1 MEPPHCAL
9 TFIVRLTLIRCRT
22 LVLMLFML
30 ATLHRTA
37 WGDDIA
43 WKNPVSGNWGT
54 PSNWNPAQVPDAAD
68 NAIIT
73 VSGTYTVTLDVTATV
88 TAVNLGGAS
97 GTQTLA
103 IGANTLTLTGPSTV
117 DTHGVLTMSGG
128 VLSGGD
134 ALTVNGAFN
143 WTGGT
148 QSGTGT
154 TTIGATG
161 TLTIGGEV
169 GLQRRVINNGTTV
182 WSAGRV
188 GVLNGTFINNNA
200 FSAESDDNFD
210 NFGGSNAFNNTGTFT
225 KSPGAG
231 TTAFNIPFNNSGTVN
246 VNSGTL
252 VLNAGGGGTGSFVLA
267 PGKTLR
273 FAGGTHELTAGA
285 VMGAGVVQFSGGTVN
300 LGATYDIG
308 GSTTVNGGAVS
319 FTGMVNDLG
328 NPLTLNSGTL
338 SGSSALTVNGAF
350 NWTGGTQ
357 SGTGTTTIGATGT
370 LTIGGEVGLQRRVIN
385 NGTTVWSAG
394 RVGVLNGTFINN
406 NAFSAESDDNFDNF
420 GGSNAFNNTGTF
432 TKSTG
437 AGPTA
442 FNIPFNN
449 SGTVN
454 VNSGTLVLNAGGG
467 GTGSF
472 VLAPGKTL
480 RFAGGTHEL
489 TAGAVMGAGVVQ
501 FSGGT
506 VNLGATYDIGGSTT
520 VNGGAVSFTGMVNDL
535 GNPLTLNSGTLS
547 GSSALTVNGAFNW
560 TGGTQSGTGTTTIGA
575 TGTLTI
581 GGEVGLQRRVINNGT
596 TVWSAGRVGVLN
608 GTFINNNAFSAESDD
623 NFDNFGGS
631 NAFNNTGTFTKRP
644 GAGTTAFNIPFNN
657 SGTVNVNSGTL
668 VLNAGGGGTGSFVLA
683 PGKTLRFAGGTHE
696 LTAGAVMGA
705 GVVQFSGGTVNL
717 GATYDIG
724 GRTTVDGGGVRFT
737 GMVNDRGDPLTL
749 SSGTLSGSSA
759 LAVTGAFNWTG
770 GTQSGTG
777 TTTIGATGTLT
788 IGGEVGLQRRLIN
801 NGTTVW
807 SAGRI
812 GVLNGTFINNNA
824 FSAESDDN
832 FDNFGGSNAFNNTGT
847 FTKSPGAG
855 TTAFNIP
862 FNNSGTVNVNSGTLV
877 LNAGGGGT
885 GSFVLAPG
893 KTLRFAGGTHELTA
907 G

>member
-117 DTHGVLTMSGG
+117 DTHGVRTMSGG

-134 ALTVNGAFN
+134 
-143 WTGGT
+143 
-148 QSGTGT
+148 
-154 TTIGATG
+154 
-161 TLTIGGEV
+161 
-169 GLQRRVINNGTTV
+169 
-182 WSAGRV
+182 
-188 GVLNGTFINNNA
+188 
-200 FSAESDDNFD
+200 
-210 NFGGSNAFNNTGTFT
+210 
-225 KSPGAG
+225 
-231 TTAFNIPFNNSGTVN
+231 
-246 VNSGTL
+246 
-252 VLNAGGGGTGSFVLA
+252 
-267 PGKTLR
+267 
-273 FAGGTHELTAGA
+273 
-285 VMGAGVVQFSGGTVN
+285 
-300 LGATYDIG
+300 
-308 GSTTVNGGAVS
+308 
-319 FTGMVNDLG
+319 
-328 NPLTLNSGTL
+328 
-338 SGSSALTVNGAF
+338 ALTVNGAF

-520 VNGGAVSFTGMVNDL
+520 VNGGTVSFTGMVTNV
-535 GNPLTLNSGTLS
+535 GN
-547 GSSALTVNGAFNW
+547 
-560 TGGTQSGTGTTTIGA
+560 
-575 TGTLTI
+575 
-581 GGEVGLQRRVINNGT
+581 
-596 TVWSAGRVGVLN
+596 
-608 GTFINNNAFSAESDD
+608 
-623 NFDNFGGS
+623 
-631 NAFNNTGTFTKRP
+631 
-644 GAGTTAFNIPFNN
+644 
-657 SGTVNVNSGTL
+657 
-668 VLNAGGGGTGSFVLA
+668 
-683 PGKTLRFAGGTHE
+683 
-696 LTAGAVMGA
+696 
-705 GVVQFSGGTVNL
+705 
-717 GATYDIG
+717 
-724 GRTTVDGGGVRFT
+724 
-737 GMVNDRGDPLTL
+737 PLTL
-749 SSGTLSGSSA
+749 SSGILSGSSA
-759 LAVTGAFNWTG
+759 VPVTGAFNWTG

-788 IGGEVGLQRRLIN
+788 IDGEVGLQRRVIN

-812 GVLNGTFINNNA
+812 GAQNGTFINNNA
-824 FSAESDDN
+824 FSAEGDDSVA
-832 FDNFGGSNAFNNTGT
+832 DFGGSNGFNNTGT
-847 FTKSPGAG
+847 LTKSPGAG
-855 TTAFNIP
+855 STTVNIP
-862 FNNSGTVNVNSGTLV
+862 FNNSGTVNLNSGTLRFGSSFIQAAGATHLRGGSLASSGTLDTMGGV
-877 LNAGGGGT
+877 LDGSGNVTGALSNGGNLSPGASPGEINLIGNYNQAASGVLSIDLNGLAAGTEFDQLAVVGAVTLSGRLNVSVGFTPATGATFTIIDNDGTDAVTETFKDLPEGAPVSVGGRSLQISYVGGT
-885 GSFVLAPG
+885 GNDVVLTVAGATTVTPTQTPASTASPAPTGTNTGAPSPTSTGTITAPASPTPTATPVRPPCVGDCNRNFVVAIN
-893 KTLRFAGGTHELTA
+893 ELVTGVNIA
-907 G
+907 LGSIEFDRCPAFDTEDSMSVQINELITGVNNALNGCP